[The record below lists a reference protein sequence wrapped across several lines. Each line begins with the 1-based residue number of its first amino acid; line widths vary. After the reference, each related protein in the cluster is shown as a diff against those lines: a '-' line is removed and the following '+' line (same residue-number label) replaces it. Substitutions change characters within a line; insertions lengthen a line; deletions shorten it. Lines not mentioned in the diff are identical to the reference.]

1 MTAAD
6 RTFVRGRSLYARED
20 SPPPCNAPSP
30 EDISAEAHSVSG
42 TDLVSHGYPEMRA
55 TPVKGCNTCAN
66 LAANFVITG
75 WRDLLLEVRNHPH
88 ETPKLQCVR
97 DWQRQGVTA

>member
-1 MTAAD
+1 
-6 RTFVRGRSLYARED
+6 
-20 SPPPCNAPSP
+20 
-30 EDISAEAHSVSG
+30 
-42 TDLVSHGYPEMRA
+42 MRA

-97 DWQRQGVTA
+97 DWQHQGVTA